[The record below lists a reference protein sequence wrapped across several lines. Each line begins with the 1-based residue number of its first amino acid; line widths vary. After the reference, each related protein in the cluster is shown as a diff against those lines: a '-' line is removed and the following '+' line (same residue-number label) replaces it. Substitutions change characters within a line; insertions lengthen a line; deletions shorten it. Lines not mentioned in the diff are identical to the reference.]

1 MTVTDPKHLVGQGQ
15 DEFTSVDVLEQH
27 AETGAAS
34 AFTASFSDQAGPE
47 KLARELYG
55 FVGQFVVGT
64 HTTIEVDRSSSV
76 LDVFDTQRSEFVHD
90 GSVIDRSL
98 SAVTD
103 VLATTPHVMFCVKAV
118 DGTYVAANQAF
129 ADRAGVAGAGQV
141 VGRSAHDLFPA
152 ELADRYAA
160 QDEVVMQTGRSL
172 SNELE
177 MITRPDGSYGWF
189 LTSKSRW
196 TDDAGAPAGMVSVS
210 IDLQAP
216 PDAAARHAQLARA
229 VEFARVRFADP
240 ITVSALAE
248 VGSMSVSQLERTSRR
263 LLGLSPKQLIMRF
276 RLEAALGLMAT
287 TDLAI
292 AEIASRCGYY
302 DQSAF
307 SRHFRTTVGTSPASY
322 RSATRTTGG
331 S

>member
-1 MTVTDPKHLVGQGQ
+1 MCLG
-15 DEFTSVDVLEQH
+15 
-27 AETGAAS
+27 
-34 AFTASFSDQAGPE
+34 
-47 KLARELYG
+47 R
-55 FVGQFVVGT
+55 
-64 HTTIEVDRSSSV
+64 IR
-76 LDVFDTQRSEFVHD
+76 RSEQRFRTHRVGHD

-103 VLATTPHVMFCVKAV
+103 VLATTPHVMFCVKAL

-160 QDEVVMQTGRSL
+160 QDEVVMQTGRPL

-196 TDDAGAPAGMVSVS
+196 TDDAGSPAGMVSVS
-210 IDLQAP
+210 VDLQTPA
-216 PDAAARHAQLARA
+216 DAAARHAQLARA
-229 VEFARVRFADP
+229 VEHARVHFAEP
-240 ITVSALAE
+240 LAVSSLADTA
-248 VGSMSVSQLERTSRR
+248 GMSASQLERTSRR
-263 LLGLSPKQLIMRF
+263 LLGLTPKQLIMRF

-287 TDLAI
+287 TDLPI
-292 AEIASRCGYY
+292 AEIATRCGYY

-322 RSATRTTGG
+322 RTSTKPSSGR
-331 S
+331 